1 MKIIKATVYA
11 ILRFLGFVVL
21 PLYLAYLIT
30 TNFPDL
36 LPYDFIHFCN
46 ILILVGLPLIIFYF
60 LSEALNNWKL
70 AMLFEF
76 LAITLVLFWT
86 YYILGGG
93 KLSISYQGINFSI
106 DYFPFLALI
115 LLGIALKYPAS
126 AMKHYLRSHSEQHR

>member
-1 MKIIKATVYA
+1 MKIIKAAVYA
-11 ILRFLGFVVL
+11 ILRFLGFVL
-21 PLYLAYLIT
+21 IPIYLAYLIT

-36 LPYDFIHFCN
+36 LPYDFIHFRN
-46 ILILVGLPLIIFYF
+46 MLIIVGLPLIIFYF
-60 LSEALNNWKL
+60 LSDALNNWKL

-76 LAITLVLFWT
+76 LAITSVLFWT

-115 LLGIALKYPAS
+115 LLGIILKYPAS
-126 AMKHYLRSHSEQHR
+126 AMKHYLRSKQHR